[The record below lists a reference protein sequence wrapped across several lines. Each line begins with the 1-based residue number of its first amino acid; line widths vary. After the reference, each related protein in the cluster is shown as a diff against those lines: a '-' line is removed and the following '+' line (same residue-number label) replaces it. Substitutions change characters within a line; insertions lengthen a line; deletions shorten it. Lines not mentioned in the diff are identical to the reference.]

1 MKKSL
6 SIGIAT
12 LALSAQAVETQLVC
26 HDRQDNKGNPVLDNK
41 TGKTA
46 QNCKTI
52 KIHKKFEGTAVP
64 EKPSKK

>member
-1 MKKSL
+1 MKKLL

-26 HDRQDNKGNPVLDNK
+26 HARLDNKGNPMLDKK
-41 TGKTA
+41 TGKPA

-52 KIHKKFEGTAVP
+52 RIHQKFEGTVVP
-64 EKPSKK
+64 EKSSKK